1 MFFWLIIK
9 CKLYLLTSFK
19 RAPPPLQ
26 DGQPIYMAIKGV
38 VFDVTTGKGQML
50 YTTSPSSIFCVLVE
64 VSN

>member
-1 MFFWLIIK
+1 M
-9 CKLYLLTSFK
+9 TSFK

-38 VFDVTTGKGQML
+38 VFDVTTGKGQMWYSL
-50 YTTSPSSIFCVLVE
+50 TSPSSMFCVLVE